1 MNSVSSAEKSILPKK
16 SPFGNCCWEYICQE
30 KFDSV
35 ALRSHLTACFNSD
48 NVKETK
54 TDGIAAR
61 DYNGNIVFNVE
72 EPLILRTD
80 DEKMNDNPENELKKK
95 NRSRRARKVRLP
107 REREADAAG
116 IDFFS
121 RIYFLNSG
129 RTLGFF
135 SGTLPHP

>member
-16 SPFGNCCWEYICQE
+16 SPFGNCCWQYICGE
-30 KFDSV
+30 NFDSV

-48 NVKETK
+48 NNKETK

-95 NRSRRARKVRLP
+95 NRSRRARKVRLA
-107 REREADAAG
+107 REKEAAAAG
-116 IDFFS
+116 TYRFF
-121 RIYFLNSG
+121 FLE
-129 RTLGFF
+129 FIF
-135 SGTLPHP
+135 

>member
-16 SPFGNCCWEYICQE
+16 SPFGNCCWQYICEE

-48 NVKETK
+48 NKETK

-72 EPLILRTD
+72 ELLILRTD
-80 DEKMNDNPENELKKK
+80 DEKMNDDPENEPKKKKK
-95 NRSRRARKVRLP
+95 NRRRKRSQTCK
-107 REREADAAG
+107 
-116 IDFFS
+116 FF
-121 RIYFLNSG
+121 NW
-129 RTLGFF
+129 
-135 SGTLPHP
+135 

>member
-16 SPFGNCCWEYICQE
+16 SPFGNCCWQYICGE
-30 KFDSV
+30 NFDCV

-48 NVKETK
+48 NKETK

-95 NRSRRARKVRLP
+95 NRRARKVRL
-107 REREADAAG
+107 ATYA
-116 IDFFS
+116 
-121 RIYFLNSG
+121 SG
-129 RTLGFF
+129 CFASCCT
-135 SGTLPHP
+135 